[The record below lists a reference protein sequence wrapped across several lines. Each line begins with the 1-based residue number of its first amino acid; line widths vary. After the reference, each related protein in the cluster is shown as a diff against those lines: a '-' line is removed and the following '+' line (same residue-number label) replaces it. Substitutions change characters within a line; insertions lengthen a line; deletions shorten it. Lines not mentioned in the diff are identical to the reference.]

1 MRSLPPGPPQQE
13 TLMRCMFG
21 SPVVL
26 FFFSTEVLSHA
37 YSNGHRGVPKDP
49 IEASFCT
56 ELMKDFDLKR
66 LLKSFN

>member
-26 FFFSTEVLSHA
+26 FFFSTPEVLSHA

-56 ELMKDFDLKR
+56 DVDER
-66 LLKSFN
+66 LLFKASFKVF